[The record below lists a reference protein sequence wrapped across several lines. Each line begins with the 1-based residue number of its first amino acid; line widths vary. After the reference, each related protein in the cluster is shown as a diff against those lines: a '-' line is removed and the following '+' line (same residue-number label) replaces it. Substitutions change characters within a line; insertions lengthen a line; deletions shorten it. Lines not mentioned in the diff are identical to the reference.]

1 MCGVGVRAGNDTLG
15 KSDELLLA
23 PYLSTRTGTLVA
35 RAAFHDRKAQL
46 LGQLPVLKGPVQQYF
61 QCFLVWEN

>member
-35 RAAFHDRKAQL
+35 RAAFHDRRAQL
-46 LGQLPVLKGPVQQYF
+46 LGQLPVLKGPV
-61 QCFLVWEN
+61 

>member
-1 MCGVGVRAGNDTLG
+1 MCRVGVRAGNDTLG
-15 KSDELLLA
+15 KADELLLA

-46 LGQLPVLKGPVQQYF
+46 LGQLPVLKGLAIF
-61 QCFLVWEN
+61 SMFSCLGKLA